1 MTNIKEEA
9 LRYLGVRGEADGQT
23 AALLERGERELN
35 AAISPAFCWQA
46 ARKSECGG
54 LLRGNDIKKHLE
66 KSEDVLFFAA
76 TLGAAADRL
85 IRAAEV
91 ENMAYALVLDALS
104 SAMIERYCDECETV
118 MREKTGGR
126 FTFRFSPGYGDF
138 PIELQGALLRFLS
151 AEKRIGLTAT
161 ENHIL
166 IPRKSVTA
174 VIGITATEDTD
185 GEPPKKKTCES
196 CNMRDR
202 CDFRRCGRRE

>member
-1 MTNIKEEA
+1 M
-9 LRYLGVRGEADGQT
+9 
-23 AALLERGERELN
+23 
-35 AAISPAFCWQA
+35 
-46 ARKSECGG
+46 
-54 LLRGNDIKKHLE
+54 
-66 KSEDVLFFAA
+66 LFFAA
-76 TLGAAADRL
+76 TLGAGADRL

-104 SAMIERYCDECETV
+104 SAMIERYCDECEEI

-161 ENHIL
+161 ANHIL

-174 VIGITATEDTD
+174 VIGIIATKV
-185 GEPPKKKTCES
+185 GEPLKKKTCES

-202 CDFRRCGRRE
+202 CDFRRCGNGEK

>member
-1 MTNIKEEA
+1 MTDVKAEA

-23 AALLERGERELN
+23 LALLEQGERELN
-35 AAISPAFCWQA
+35 AAVFPAFCWQA
-46 ARKSECGG
+46 EKKSECGG
-54 LLRGNDIKKHLE
+54 LLRGSDIQKHLDS
-66 KSEDVLFFAA
+66 SEEVLFFAA
-76 TLGAAADRL
+76 TLGAQADRL
-85 IRAAEV
+85 IRAAQV
-91 ENMAYALVLDALS
+91 GNMAYALVLDALS

-118 MREKTGGR
+118 MREKTGGY
-126 FTFRFSPGYGDF
+126 FTARFSPGYGDF

-174 VIGITATEDTD
+174 VIGITDTEGT
-185 GEPPKKKTCES
+185 KRRSCEQ

-202 CDFRRCGRRE
+202 CDFRRCGKAGE